1 MEKTSKRLYYISF
14 LQFIGPIFVVLGHV
28 KNGLP
33 YNEILQNMRTF
44 IYVFHMPLFFFI
56 SAYLFSYKGGMR
68 ETTYKDFMK
77 KKFLRLLFPY
87 IILNLICF
95 IPKVCLSAFIQDDM
109 EMSFG
114 NIINF
119 WLNPRANILGH
130 LWFLFALF
138 EIYIFAPVWNKV
150 IKKNSKI
157 IWILLF
163 VITLALRFVGPLTDI
178 LAINDLMR
186 NLLFFIL
193 GMYIGK
199 ISKERLELQT
209 NKKNFI
215 LYLFLYLLILV
226 TWIFFNNTATTT
238 LLCTITLLVLLKL
251 PIIFKIKNRTI
262 EKLSNYSYTIY
273 ILHWP
278 IMIITRIVGY
288 QILHINYIIVA
299 IAMGLF
305 GYFVPLGIIWV
316 YKKLKKKFN
325 KDFKFIYYLLGI

>member
-1 MEKTSKRLYYISF
+1 MEKVSKRLYYISF

-33 YNEILQNMRTF
+33 YNEFLQNMRTF

-56 SAYLFSYKGGMR
+56 SAYLFSHKGGMKGQS
-68 ETTYKDFMK
+68 YKNFLK

-87 IILNLICF
+87 IILNLVCF
-95 IPKVCLSAFIQDDM
+95 IPKLCLSTFVQDNM
-109 EMSFG
+109 EMSLG

-119 WLNPRANILGH
+119 WINPRANILGH

-138 EIYIFAPVWNKV
+138 EIYMFAPIWDRIINKDS
-150 IKKNSKI
+150 KK
-157 IWILLF
+157 IWLLLF
-163 VITLALRFVGPLTDI
+163 IITLALKFIEPLTDI

-186 NLLFFIL
+186 NLLFFVL

-199 ISKERLELQT
+199 IPKEKLELQT

-215 LYLFLYLLILV
+215 LYVILYIVILAI
-226 TWIFFNNTATTT
+226 WIYSNNTITTV
-238 LLCTITLLVLLKL
+238 LLCTITLLLLLKL
-251 PIIFKIKNRTI
+251 PIMFKIKNKMI

-278 IMIITRIVGY
+278 IMILTRIIGY
-288 QILHINYIIVA
+288 QLLHINYIIVA
-299 IAMGLF
+299 IAMGIL
-305 GYFVPLGIIWV
+305 GYFVPLGIIWM
-316 YKKLKKKFN
+316 YKKIKKKFN
-325 KDFKFIYYLLGI
+325 RDFKFIYYLLGI